1 MSAGA
6 GDVTG
11 QEETVAHGGS
21 GQLPKL
27 QSDDVH
33 EVGGPVLSCPILSC
47 PELQTVMS
55 CLALL
60 VPPASLRLSQW
71 SPAWQGRI

>member
-6 GDVTG
+6 GDVIG
-11 QEETVAHGGS
+11 QEETLARGGS

-33 EVGGPVLSCPILSC
+33 EVGGPVLSC

-71 SPAWQGRI
+71 SQAWQGRI